1 MKNWIPRWSWSR
13 PGGCAGYFL
22 SFRGGLVELFALVVL
37 RTLWKWN
44 RDFSSIENKK
54 VFWFYL
60 RFRVHQSRF
69 NFIKKP
75 RATPNDADTFSRF
88 DAFGGEITATL
99 KIAVVFVINI
109 SESYGWQ
116 AYPITQPHKC
126 SWIHVTSLTKN
137 MVKSAPFL
145 VLKVAGESRAVCQ
158 NGFSVAAVSDI
169 GP

>member
-1 MKNWIPRWSWSR
+1 MFANP
-13 PGGCAGYFL
+13 PC
-22 SFRGGLVELFALVVL
+22 RGGLVELFALVVL

-116 AYPITQPHKC
+116 AYPITQPHKF
-126 SWIHVTSLTKN
+126 SWIHVTSLTKIWLN
-137 MVKSAPFL
+137 QGLFWFWKLL
-145 VLKVAGESRAVCQ
+145 VSLGALSPVSTLPMACFGSRSVNQVCLWWFEKHK
-158 NGFSVAAVSDI
+158 N
-169 GP
+169 